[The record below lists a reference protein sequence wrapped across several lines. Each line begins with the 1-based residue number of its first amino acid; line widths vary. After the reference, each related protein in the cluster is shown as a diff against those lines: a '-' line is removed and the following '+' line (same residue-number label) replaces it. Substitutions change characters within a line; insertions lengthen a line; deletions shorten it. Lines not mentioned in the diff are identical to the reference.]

1 MITARRHVRFTDG
14 AFDPIQEQ
22 AMTSQPSR
30 RFTDREVALVLRRAS
45 EIDEVEG
52 PTAGGGL
59 SLEDLQDIGRE
70 VGISPEAIAR
80 AVSTLGRRGSAM
92 EGLAG
97 APLVHK
103 SLHTVGGELDG
114 AGLSELVH
122 LVDERADGTGN
133 VSEALGS
140 LRWTSA
146 DRFRSLQV
154 SLTPGAG
161 ETRIQVVDKAKPH
174 LRRVVQLLP
183 AAWGAML
190 AMPIVG
196 TGAVG
201 GLAIAGVLA
210 GGAVAGGA
218 IGRGVWSFLSARSQA
233 RVAALAEE
241 LSTRA
246 RDAVGRGQVVDDD
259 AEGD

>member
-1 MITARRHVRFTDG
+1 
-14 AFDPIQEQ
+14 
-22 AMTSQPSR
+22 MTSQPSR

-45 EIDEVEG
+45 EIDQAEG

-59 SLEDLQDIGRE
+59 SLEDLQEIGRE

-80 AVSTLGRRGSAM
+80 AVSTLGRGSSAI

-103 SLHTVGGELDG
+103 SIHTVPGELNG

-161 ETRIQVVDKAKPH
+161 ETRIQVVEKAKP
-174 LRRVVQLLP
+174 RFRGVVQLLP

-196 TGAVG
+196 AGTVG
-201 GLAIAGVLA
+201 GIAIAGVLA
-210 GGAVAGGA
+210 GGALVGGA
-218 IGRGVWSFLSARSQA
+218 IGRGVWSFLSARSHA
-233 RVAALAEE
+233 RVNALAEA
-241 LSTRA
+241 LSTHAGEAVRRGRA
-246 RDAVGRGQVVDDD
+246 IGEDIS
-259 AEGD
+259 EN